1 MSSSSYRDNDAR
13 YGGALRSLS
22 TDDPEA
28 RRRAEESRRA
38 RIASARSDIGAG
50 HIAKPV
56 ARDERQVYDPAA
68 VKNVITKPST
78 AAQSVHIILVDNS
91 GSNEA
96 IASHLR
102 ASSGYLLPM
111 LRGIDAASEAAW
123 VYFSDHSDGAD
134 IMQEIDFIQ
143 PNEAGDKTMLST
155 LRHVRGADGGDAPEA
170 IECALW
176 RACDIDFAHVPKAQ
190 RSLYLVTDVVAHG
203 MGMRGDNGCPDR
215 RDWRDSLARVEQT
228 YSRFTVIGC
237 GADKNHSAL
246 QPKFLKPER
255 VAYDLIDLSAIRS
268 DDHRMRIT
276 GNALLFLIA
285 RNRGP
290 QTVERFLM
298 ALFEKWLSE
307 PIFGA
312 NTELNAKEAV
322 RRFGKYLEI
331 SEDEREALMDRIFA

>member
-13 YGGALRSLS
+13 YGYALRSLE
-22 TDDPEA
+22 TEDLAE
-28 RRRAEESRRA
+28 RRRAEEARRG
-38 RIASARSDIGAG
+38 RIASARADIDAG
-50 HIAKPV
+50 RIAKP
-56 ARDERQVYDPAA
+56 ATRDERQVYDRAA
-68 VKNVITKPST
+68 VKSTITSPST
-78 AAQSVHIILVDNS
+78 AAQGAHVILVDNS

-102 ASSGYLLPM
+102 ASSGYVLPM
-111 LRGIDAASEAAW
+111 LRGIDARSEAAW
-123 VYFSDHSDGAD
+123 IYFSDHCDGPD

-143 PNEAGDKTMLST
+143 PNEAGDRTMLST
-155 LRHVRGADGGDAPEA
+155 LRHVHGAEGGDAPEA

-176 RACDIDFAHVPKAQ
+176 RACDINFAHVPKAQ

-203 MGMRGDNGCPDR
+203 MGMRGDHGCPDR
-215 RDWRDSLARVEQT
+215 RDWRDSIARVEQT
-228 YSRFTVIGC
+228 FGRFTVIGC
-237 GADKNHSAL
+237 GSDKNTSTL
-246 QPKFLKPER
+246 QAKFLKPER
-255 VAYDLIDLSAIRS
+255 VAYDLVDLSAIPS
-268 DDHRMRIT
+268 PEHRMRIT

-285 RNRGP
+285 RNRGM

-331 SEDEREALMDRIFA
+331 SEDDREALFDRVFA

>member
-1 MSSSSYRDNDAR
+1 MSSSSYRDNDSR

-22 TDDPEA
+22 TEDPEA
-28 RRRAEESRRA
+28 RRRAEEARRA
-38 RIASARSDIGAG
+38 RLTSVRADIGAG
-50 HIAKPV
+50 RIAKPV
-56 ARDERQVYDPAA
+56 ARDERQVYDRDA
-68 VKNVITKPST
+68 VKSVITKPSES
-78 AAQSVHIILVDNS
+78 AQNAHIILIDNS
-91 GSNEA
+91 GSNAA
-96 IASHLR
+96 IARHLR

-111 LRGIDAASEAAW
+111 LRGIDATSEAAW
-123 VYFSDHSDGAD
+123 IYFSDHCDGSD
-134 IMQEIDFIQ
+134 IMQEIDFI
-143 PNEAGDKTMLST
+143 PPTEVGDRTMLST
-155 LRHVRGADGGDAPEA
+155 LRHVRDAEGGDAPEA

-176 RACDIDFAHVPKAQ
+176 RACDIEFAHVPKAQ

-203 MGMRGDNGCPDR
+203 MGMRGDHGCPDH

-228 YSRFTVIGC
+228 YGRFTVIGC
-237 GADKNHSAL
+237 GADSNTSKL
-246 QPKFLKPER
+246 QAKFLKPER
-255 VAYDLIDLSAIRS
+255 VAYDLIDLSAIPS
-268 DDHRMRIT
+268 PEHRMRIT

-331 SEDEREALMDRIFA
+331 SEDEREALLDRVFA